1 MADPDDRPDAP
12 SSGAPDHAVADADST
27 PSVGGDS
34 PSETTD
40 TDPDSTVDDRRAAAG
55 PADPSDGDG
64 TSGDPPDGDDL
75 KAYTTDRRTL
85 SSRVRVQWGTRVLVA
100 TLVLGLVLST
110 AAGRLTV
117 DPRLGGLAALALGLL
132 GLGWVA
138 LRYRVWVYEVRTDAL
153 YLQRGVVTHTRTLAP
168 YVRIQHVDTSR
179 SPLERWLGLSTLV
192 VYTAGSRGADV
203 SVPGLTP
210 EEATDL
216 QRRLKELAIE
226 AEGGDA
232 L

>member
-1 MADPDDRPDAP
+1 MADP
-12 SSGAPDHAVADADST
+12 S
-27 PSVGGDS
+27 
-34 PSETTD
+34 D
-40 TDPDSTVDDRRAAAG
+40 TDAAAAG
-55 PADPSDGDG
+55 PDPASGAGDSPDG
-64 TSGDPPDGDDL
+64 TDL
-75 KAYTTDRRTL
+75 EAYTTDRRTL
-85 SSRVRVQWGTRVLVA
+85 SPRVRVQWGVRVLAA

-110 AAGRLTV
+110 AASRFDI
-117 DPRLGGLAALALGLL
+117 DPRLGGVAALAVGLL
-132 GLGWVA
+132 GLVWVA
-138 LRYRVWVYEVRTDAL
+138 LRYRVWAYEVRTDAL
-153 YLQRGVVTHTRTLAP
+153 YLQRGVLTHTRTLAP

-179 SPLERWLGLSTLV
+179 GPLERGLGLSTLV

-216 QRRLKELAIE
+216 QDRLKELAIE

>member
-1 MADPDDRPDAP
+1 MVDPDNPDPAAPADAPEVAGADGSPDPAGADTDPGSAAVDRAAADTGRTGPQDGADPDTKPP
-12 SSGAPDHAVADADST
+12 EADI
-27 PSVGGDS
+27 
-34 PSETTD
+34 E
-40 TDPDSTVDDRRAAAG
+40 
-55 PADPSDGDG
+55 
-64 TSGDPPDGDDL
+64 
-75 KAYTTDRRTL
+75 AYTTDQRTL
-85 SSRVRVQWGTRVLVA
+85 SPRVRVQWGARILAA

-110 AAGRLTV
+110 AAGRLGANPEV
-117 DPRLGGLAALALGLL
+117 GAVAATALGLL
-132 GLGWVA
+132 GMVWVA
-138 LRYRVWVYEVRTDAL
+138 LRYRVWAYEVRTDAL
-153 YLQRGVVTHTRTLAP
+153 YLQRGVLTHTRTLAP

-179 SPLERWLGLSTLV
+179 GPIERGLGLSTLV